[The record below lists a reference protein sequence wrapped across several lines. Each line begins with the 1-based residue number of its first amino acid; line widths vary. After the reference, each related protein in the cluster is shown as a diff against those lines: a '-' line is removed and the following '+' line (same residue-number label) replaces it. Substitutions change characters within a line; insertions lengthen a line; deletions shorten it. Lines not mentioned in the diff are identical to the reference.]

1 MSKLSEK
8 PFIDIQGE
16 GYMTLPMLFVRYQGC
31 AVKCPIRNECDEQE
45 SLLFGVGSWYSP
57 KEILS
62 LCKTE
67 WVCITGG
74 EPLSDI
80 HKQDLSDVIV
90 LLKKN
95 NKKIM
100 VQTSGTLPISFKPD
114 FLVVSPKSR
123 AKELEI
129 KEGDE
134 IKVVVTENTTDA
146 MLKEYY
152 KLNFK
157 HKYLQ
162 PLFGVTEKIT
172 REKILENPIWKLS
185 IQSHKL
191 EFYNAEPVRGAFGNL

>member
-1 MSKLSEK
+1 MCDYGKEQNLMSKLSEK
-8 PFIDIQGE
+8 PFTDIQGE
-16 GYMTLPMLFVRYQGC
+16 GFMTLPMLFVRYQGC
-31 AVKCPIRNECDEQE
+31 SVKCPIRNECDEQE
-45 SLLFGVGSWYSP
+45 SLLFGVGSYYSP
-57 KEILS
+57 QEILD
-62 LCKTE
+62 LCQTE

-80 HKQDLSDVIV
+80 HKQDLSDVV
-90 LLKKN
+90 NLLKKN

-123 AKELEI
+123 AKELAI

-146 MLKEYY
+146 MLQEYA

-162 PLFGVTEKIT
+162 PLFKVTDKIT
-172 REKILENPIWKLS
+172 REKILENTAWKLS
-185 IQSHKL
+185 VQMHKI
-191 EFYNAEPVRGAFGNL
+191 

>member
-31 AVKCPIRNECDEQE
+31 SVKCPIRNECDEQE
-45 SLLFGVGSWYSP
+45 SLLFGIGSWYSP
-57 KEILS
+57 QEILS
-62 LCKTE
+62 LCETE

-80 HKQDLSDVIV
+80 HRQDLSDVIV

-114 FLVVSPKSR
+114 FLVVSPKNR

-129 KEGDE
+129 
-134 IKVVVTENTTDA
+134 
-146 MLKEYY
+146 KEYY

-162 PLFGVTEKIT
+162 PLFKVTEKIT

-185 IQSHKL
+185 VQMHKI
-191 EFYNAEPVRGAFGNL
+191 

>member
-1 MSKLSEK
+1 MCDYGKEQNLMSKLSEK

-31 AVKCPIRNECDEQE
+31 AVKCPIRVDCDEQE

-57 KEILS
+57 RDILD
-62 LCKTE
+62 LCETE

-80 HKQDLSDVIV
+80 HKQDLLSVV
-90 LLKKN
+90 NLLKKN

-123 AKELEI
+123 AKELAI
-129 KEGDE
+129 KKGDE

-146 MLKEYY
+146 MLKEYS

-162 PLFGVTEKIT
+162 PLFKVTEKIT
-172 REKILENPIWKLS
+172 REKILENTAWKLS
-185 IQSHKL
+185 VQMHKI
-191 EFYNAEPVRGAFGNL
+191 

>member
-1 MSKLSEK
+1 MLDYGRELKVMSKLSEK

-45 SLLFGVGSWYSP
+45 SLIFGVGSWYSP
-57 KEILS
+57 QEILD
-62 LCKTE
+62 LCETE

-80 HKQDLSDVIV
+80 HRQNLSDVV
-90 LLKKN
+90 ALLKKN

-123 AKELEI
+123 AKELAI

-134 IKVVVTENTTDA
+134 IKVVVTEKTTDT
-146 MLKEYY
+146 MLKEYA
-152 KLNFK
+152 KLSFR

-162 PLFGVTEKIT
+162 PLFKVTEKIT

-185 IQSHKL
+185 VQMHKI
-191 EFYNAEPVRGAFGNL
+191 